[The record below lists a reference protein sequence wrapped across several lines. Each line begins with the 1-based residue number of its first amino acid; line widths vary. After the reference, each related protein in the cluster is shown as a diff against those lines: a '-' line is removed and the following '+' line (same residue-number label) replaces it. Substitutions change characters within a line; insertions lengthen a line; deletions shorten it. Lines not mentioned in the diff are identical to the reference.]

1 MSPDTLSEFGIH
13 HECGFLPYPDPAEKL
28 PEELSFLDER
38 AKELPNWMN
47 RGKVRN
53 ELDRLWPL
61 KGKHYLLLE
70 DIRLR
75 RRALML
81 YSFFASAH
89 VFEKGKE
96 SSARIPTG
104 VAIPLSML
112 AWWLDVPPILAYQSY
127 VLTNWRRKDPSGP
140 IVVENIES
148 LVNFVTVPDEWGF
161 ILPHVE
167 INAKAAAAMRTAF
180 PLMHA
185 VEQNNE
191 DLVEAFLWEIGYSVS
206 AMVATLAKIRKYCD
220 PSVYYREVRPCIQ
233 KFVNVTYLGVKK
245 YGGEPQ
251 SFNGESGAQDSNLP
265 SLDAL
270 LGIRHSAPEDS
281 EERKRFLW
289 FIEEAQKYMPVG
301 HRRFIQTLRK
311 NSGVREFVMRS
322 NSRVK
327 EAYNFGVE
335 RIADFRHG
343 HLGLAIDY
351 IHKPMPQESF
361 GTFGTPFMKWLA
373 WLREETLNHKI
384 A

>member
-1 MSPDTLSEFGIH
+1 MSPDALLEFGIH
-13 HECGFLPYPDPAEKL
+13 PERGFLPEPDPAEKL
-28 PEELSFLDER
+28 PEELSFLDEY
-38 AKELPNWMN
+38 AKELPQWME
-47 RGKVRN
+47 RGRVRE

-81 YSFFASAH
+81 YCFFASAY

-104 VAIPLSML
+104 IAMPLSTL

-127 VLTNWRRKDPSGP
+127 ALANWRRKDPNGP
-140 IVVENIES
+140 LVVENMEN
-148 LVNFVTVPDEWGF
+148 LVNFVTIPDEWGF

-167 INAKAAAAMRTAF
+167 INAKAATAMRTAF
-180 PLMHA
+180 PLMEA
-185 VEQNNE
+185 VEKGAS
-191 DLVEAFLWEIGYSVS
+191 DLVEAYLWEIGYSVG

-220 PSVYYREVRPCIQ
+220 PSVYYREVRPYIQ
-233 KFVNVTYLGVKK
+233 KFVNVIYLGVKK

-270 LGIRHSAPEDS
+270 LGIRHRAPEDN
-281 EERKRFLW
+281 EELKRFLW
-289 FIEEAQKYMPVG
+289 FLEEAQKYMPVG
-301 HRRFIQTLRK
+301 HRRFIKTLRE
-311 NSGVREFVMRS
+311 NSRVREFVLRS
-322 NSRVK
+322 NPRVK

-351 IHKPMPQESF
+351 IHKPMPQETL
-361 GTFGTPFMKWLA
+361 GTFGTPFMKWLN
-373 WLREETLNHKI
+373 WLREETLSHKI